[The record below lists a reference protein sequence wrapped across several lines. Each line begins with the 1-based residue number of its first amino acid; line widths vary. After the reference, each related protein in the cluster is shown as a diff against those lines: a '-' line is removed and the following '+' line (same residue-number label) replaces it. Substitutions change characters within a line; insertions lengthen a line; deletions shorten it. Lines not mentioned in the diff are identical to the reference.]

1 MFCFRREAS
10 MTAKRSSIST
20 KPGPAKQR
28 GKALSWA
35 RSEAVADVLQSLAIE
50 SLDPGTGVRKLASG
64 YVREDLSLAELCSA
78 IAALD
83 ERERGEA

>member
-1 MFCFRREAS
+1 
-10 MTAKRSSIST
+10 
-20 KPGPAKQR
+20 
-28 GKALSWA
+28 
-35 RSEAVADVLQSLAIE
+35 VADVLQSLAIE